1 MTTKL
6 ISLNNDTTM
15 QNDKVYQFAL
25 QHAQNEC
32 LDMQD
37 EFSNEQ
43 IAEMTQQLVAKLYR
57 VKTPMPVTV
66 TLEYGKYTIKAR
78 SARQGS
84 FISVS
89 DSDTTGVARSLA
101 QITLATRPITED
113 EVKDIISMI
122 NEAWYHI
129 GH

>member
-1 MTTKL
+1 
-6 ISLNNDTTM
+6 M

-37 EFSNEQ
+37 EKDGFTNEQ
-43 IAEMTQQLVAKLYR
+43 IAELAQQLITKLYR
-57 VKTPMPVTV
+57 VKTTMPVTV
-66 TLEYGKYTIKAR
+66 EMQYGKYSIKAR

-89 DSDTTGVARSLA
+89 NDEQTGVSRSLA
-101 QITLATRPITED
+101 QIVMPTRPITKD
-113 EVKDIISMI
+113 EVAEIIDMV
-122 NEAWYHI
+122 NEAWYHANN
-129 GH
+129 

>member
-1 MTTKL
+1 
-6 ISLNNDTTM
+6 M
-15 QNDKVYQFAL
+15 QNKNVYQLAL
-25 QHAQNEC
+25 EHAQNEC

-43 IAEMTQQLVAKLYR
+43 IEEMTQQLVNQLYR
-57 VKTPMPVTV
+57 VKTTMQVTV
-66 TLEYGKYTIKAR
+66 SLQYGKYAIKAR

-89 DSDTTGVARSLA
+89 DSETTGVARSLA
-101 QITLATRPITED
+101 PIVVPTRPITED

-122 NEAWYHI
+122 NEAWYHVNN
-129 GH
+129 